1 MGLGNAHLTRVPLVT
16 VDEQLAL
23 RPSDRQLLEVLRHRG
38 DMDRVGLARLS
49 GLPRSTVTDSVA
61 RLHKLGL
68 VLESTRP
75 AAAKKRPG
83 RPASVIAI
91 APPAGVIG
99 VLWLTHE
106 SLHAGVLGL
115 DGTLH
120 ARHALDPYAHSST
133 SPLAG
138 PGVALLNEAL
148 AATPRTMGEM
158 RCLIVG
164 MPMPISADQNLAA
177 SAANASALGSTIV
190 APYLPADPSSE
201 LAQALDVPVWLEN
214 DANLAALGEG
224 ALGAATEMP
233 SFIYIKVVHG
243 IGAGLV
249 LNHRLH
255 RGARGLAGE
264 LAHMHVED
272 GGTMCRCGGRGCL
285 MTTFSQRHL
294 ADRVRAVHPDVSS
307 MADVMSLAAHGD
319 AGVARLLRD
328 LGRTI
333 GRSLAEFCIYVAPD
347 GIVIDGVLQNAAT
360 PVIEGIREAMYQF
373 APPAIASQVQIVAGA
388 LADRA
393 ELHGAA
399 VLARYKMYDHDLL
412 SRPPMFERVQNHA
425 APHIDTG
432 KASERY

>member
-1 MGLGNAHLTRVPLVT
+1 MA
-16 VDEQLAL
+16 
-23 RPSDRQLLEVLRHRG
+23 
-38 DMDRVGLARLS
+38 

-61 RLHKLGL
+61 RLHQLGL
-68 VLESTRP
+68 VLERARP
-75 AAAKKRPG
+75 AAERNGPG
-83 RPASVIAI
+83 RPPGLIAL

-99 VLWLTHE
+99 VLRLTRE

-120 ARHALDPYAHSST
+120 GQHALDPHAHESS

-138 PGVALLNEAL
+138 PSLVLLNQAM
-148 AATPRTMGEM
+148 AATPSALGEM

-164 MPMPISADQNLAA
+164 MPIPISADRDLAA
-177 SAANASALGSTIV
+177 SAADASALGSTLV
-190 APYLPADPSSE
+190 ARYLPADPSSE
-201 LAQALDVPVWLEN
+201 LARALGLPVWLEN

-224 ALGAATEMP
+224 AFGAATEMP
-233 SFIYIKVVHG
+233 SYIYIKIVHG

-249 LNHRLH
+249 LDHRLH

-272 GGTMCRCGGRGCL
+272 DGAVCRCGGRGCL

-294 ADRVRAVHPDVSS
+294 ADRVRAVHPEVSS

-319 AGVARLLRD
+319 ASVTRLLRD

-360 PVIEGIREAMYQF
+360 PVIDGIREAMYRF
-373 APPAIASQVQIVAGA
+373 APLAIASQVRIVAGA

-393 ELHGAA
+393 ELLGAA
-399 VLARYKMYDHDLL
+399 VLARRNMFGHDLL
-412 SRPPMFERVQNHA
+412 GRHA
-425 APHIDTG
+425 
-432 KASERY
+432 S